1 MSIDNLKRD
10 VIVTIRNK
18 ILNNKMLLKNN
29 EIQIKNMKK

>member
-18 ILNNKMLLKNN
+18 ILNNKVLLKNN

>member
-1 MSIDNLKRD
+1 MSIDNLKCD
-10 VIVTIRNK
+10 VIITIRNK

>member
-18 ILNNKMLLKNN
+18 ILNNKVLLKNN
-29 EIQIKNMKK
+29 KIQIKNMKK